1 MPAGEVL
8 KLARRRKLLTPEA
21 EQVMDRFKHEVAD
34 ELGLA
39 DKIALQG
46 WGEMTTRECG
56 KVGGTMVKKMIEM
69 VQDHLD
75 R

>member
-1 MPAGEVL
+1 
-8 KLARRRKLLTPEA
+8 
-21 EQVMDRFKHEVAD
+21 MDRFKEEIAQ

-39 DKIALQG
+39 DKVAQRG

-56 KVGGTMVKKMIEM
+56 MVGGMMVKKMLEM
-69 VQDHLD
+69 AEEQMDNS

>member
-1 MPAGEVL
+1 L
-8 KLARRRKLLTPEA
+8 LARRRKLLAPEA
-21 EQVMDRFKHEVAD
+21 EQVMDQFKHEVAA

-39 DKIALQG
+39 DKIARRG

-56 KVGGTMVKKMIEM
+56 MVGGTMVKKMIAM
-69 VQDHLD
+69 MQDRLG

>member
-1 MPAGEVL
+1 M
-8 KLARRRKLLTPEA
+8 ARRRKLLAPEA
-21 EQVMDRFKHEVAD
+21 EQVMDRFKEETAR

-39 DKIALQG
+39 DKVAQRG

-56 KVGGTMVKKMIEM
+56 MVGGMMVKKLIKMAEDQM
-69 VQDHLD
+69 D